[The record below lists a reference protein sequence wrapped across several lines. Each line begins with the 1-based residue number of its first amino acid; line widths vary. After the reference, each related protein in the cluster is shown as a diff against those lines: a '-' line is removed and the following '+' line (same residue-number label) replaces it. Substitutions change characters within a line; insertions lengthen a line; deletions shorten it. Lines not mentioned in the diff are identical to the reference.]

1 MNFPWYSTNVG
12 SGSLLF
18 RYESGHL
25 NQAFTW
31 NLNPSNLFHFPV
43 LDIYW
48 NMSSHLLEN
57 KVHSWQKPTNIWLF
71 IIKGFKKNSLIW
83 VVNVFPYWFY
93 WINCGF
99 GLSYASD
106 SFFSLRSWYWHRWTL
121 TGQNN
126 NSLPLKSTTT
136 SKEKQQTGPK
146 SVFTIF
152 TTVTSEASVCRSG
165 CIKHRL
171 TKRKLCSCC

>member
-71 IIKGFKKNSLIW
+71 IIIKGFKKNSLIW

-93 WINCGF
+93 WINCGCVHIADLCECLF
-99 GLSYASD
+99 IWPGWKVS
-106 SFFSLRSWYWHRWTL
+106 R
-121 TGQNN
+121 
-126 NSLPLKSTTT
+126 
-136 SKEKQQTGPK
+136 KEKDLNT
-146 SVFTIF
+146 
-152 TTVTSEASVCRSG
+152 
-165 CIKHRL
+165 RL
-171 TKRKLCSCC
+171 IPSSWR

>member
-83 VVNVFPYWFY
+83 VVNIFPYWFY
-93 WINCGF
+93 WINCGCVHIADLCECLF
-99 GLSYASD
+99 IWPGWKGS
-106 SFFSLRSWYWHRWTL
+106 R
-121 TGQNN
+121 
-126 NSLPLKSTTT
+126 
-136 SKEKQQTGPK
+136 KEKELNT
-146 SVFTIF
+146 
-152 TTVTSEASVCRSG
+152 
-165 CIKHRL
+165 RL
-171 TKRKLCSCC
+171 IPSSWR